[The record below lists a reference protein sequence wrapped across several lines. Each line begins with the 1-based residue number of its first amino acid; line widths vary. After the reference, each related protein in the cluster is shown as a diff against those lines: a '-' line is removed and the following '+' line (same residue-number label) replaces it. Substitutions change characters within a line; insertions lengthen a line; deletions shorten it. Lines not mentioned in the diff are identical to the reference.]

1 MQRNK
6 EENTCKFGTHVECG
20 QGAGGLRSFIIAIR
34 LIGVLNPSSPGHLT
48 SPGPVVEMLK
58 SSKFFNFF

>member
-48 SPGPVVEMLK
+48 WACGRNVEVEQIL
-58 SSKFFNFF
+58 